1 MWIFTTR
8 EVSVIIYSIVFLIY
22 VLIKKGKSV
31 FLPVIKAACHIKL
44 IVPFIFI
51 VTMAIIFVWICK
63 LLPFWNWIYVKDITF
78 WVLFVGI
85 PTCFNSVANKLEDH
99 YFRNILIDNFNS
111 LLNLVTEEQRP
122 LRVCMNNGKEFLLF
136 PQDLL
141 APICDSDFRL
151 ILLSAMRYA
160 MGRNTCMP
168 MVVADYI
175 KRHIQLLDDKFL
187 VLAADEIRWHLEDYA
202 EHEPNPNLW
211 QSLLDALKTEQGAR
225 ATRKARKIRLCP
237 ACGKPLEVMSIAD
250 NQHSPGGFDVIAH
263 CRNCLS
269 DYEWFCDKD
278 GGVSD
283 MKQYFFG

>member
-99 YFRNILIDNFNS
+99 YFRNILIDNFKFTA
-111 LLNLVTEEQRP
+111 LVEFITGTFTFP
-122 LRVCMNNGKEFLLF
+122 LAVELILQPILLF
-136 PQDLL
+136 FALL
-141 APICDSDFRL
+141 QLMAGKDEYRSIKKL
-151 ILLSAMRYA
+151 IDAI
-160 MGRNTCMP
+160 
-168 MVVADYI
+168 VAI
-175 KRHIQLLDDKFL
+175 VGFS
-187 VLAADEIRWHLEDYA
+187 VLAFTVKAAIDAIGNTQFIDIAIGFILPIVLSVLYLPIAYCFAVYSKYEILFLRMSFK
-202 EHEPNPNLW
+202 EP
-211 QSLLDALKTEQGAR
+211 QSKKVKLMHRIKV
-225 ATRKARKIRLCP
+225 IRLCGLSYKRICKFLHEYIP
-237 ACGKPLEVMSIAD
+237 KMYIKMS
-250 NQHSPGGFDVIAH
+250 NSEFDSVINDFKH
-263 CRNCLS
+263 TT
-269 DYEWFCDKD
+269 YE
-278 GGVSD
+278 S
-283 MKQYFFG
+283 